1 MVRTVGDIPSGD
13 FCMSTSSQ
21 QAILDG
27 IITQNEEVR
36 QLKQNLPKIANTDSP
51 VLLCGETGTGKGLIA
66 ESIHKL
72 SRRGNKRFLAQSC
85 AAIPDTLLES
95 TFFGTEKGS
104 FTGAESKRGLFELA
118 DGGTLFLD
126 EINSMN
132 AALQAKLLKALEDK
146 TIRRVGGKDDIPFD
160 VRIICATNEDPQRLL
175 DSGRMRSDFYYR
187 VGVVQLHLSPLR
199 KRPEDILPLADHF
212 VQYFNQKMELSIS
225 GLSSMTKD
233 LFLHWSW
240 PGNIRELRNVIEGA
254 FNIEESSLITLN
266 SVQML
271 LDRFDSVSAAP
282 DPVNTGAFQNARTEI
297 HEILSHGPVNLKQLL
312 EQYEASIIREALT
325 QTDRLNAAASLLSM
339 SPQKL
344 QYRIE
349 KLGLK

>member
-1 MVRTVGDIPSGD
+1 M
-13 FCMSTSSQ
+13 
-21 QAILDG
+21 
-27 IITQNEEVR
+27 
-36 QLKQNLPKIANTDSP
+36 
-51 VLLCGETGTGKGLIA
+51 
-66 ESIHKL
+66 
-72 SRRGNKRFLAQSC
+72 
-85 AAIPDTLLES
+85 
-95 TFFGTEKGS
+95 
-104 FTGAESKRGLFELA
+104 
-118 DGGTLFLD
+118 
-126 EINSMN
+126 
-132 AALQAKLLKALEDK
+132 
-146 TIRRVGGKDDIPFD
+146 
-160 VRIICATNEDPQRLL
+160 
-175 DSGRMRSDFYYR
+175 
-187 VGVVQLHLSPLR
+187 
-199 KRPEDILPLADHF
+199 
-212 VQYFNQKMELSIS
+212 
-225 GLSSMTKD
+225 
-233 LFLHWSW
+233 
-240 PGNIRELRNVIEGA
+240 IEGA